1 MNEESLLALPKE
13 LEKYL
18 ERPYGGLFGDSVIAQ
33 VVEEIVADPHSDY
46 RPRDLEESTEASSPA
61 IRKALN
67 TLTFLGLLIKDASDK
82 QHPVY
87 RVNTKSKK
95 FVALTFLAYAV
106 LDDRDGTS
114 CMDTAIRDYYNS
126 ALREACEPLAMATG
140 QSYECSGSEKMQ
152 GSEHSE
158 SKAERAGSCFK
169 SRARVA

>member
-1 MNEESLLALPKE
+1 MSGERLPDLPKE
-13 LEKYL
+13 LERYL
-18 ERPYGGLFGDSVIAQ
+18 ERPYGGLFGDTVIAQ

-46 RPRDLEESTEASSPA
+46 RPKDLEESTEASSPSV
-61 IRKALN
+61 RKALSM
-67 TLTFLGLLIKDASDK
+67 LASLGLLTKDASDK

-87 RVNTKSKK
+87 KVNTKSKK

-114 CMDTAIRDYYNS
+114 CMDTAVRDYYNS

-140 QSYECSGSEKMQ
+140 QSYECSGSKKMQ
-152 GSEHSE
+152 GADLADGRS
-158 SKAERAGSCFK
+158 ERAEAHFK